1 MKSKIGTVCLL
12 ILIAALSLVIT
23 GCASPG
29 PLAVEQATYPADKV
43 DAHGLFVEN
52 CAVCHGQN
60 GRAHNFHGIVVGAQN
75 LTDAGWQ
82 MATADEQI
90 VRAVQTGP
98 GLMPAFD
105 QKLSLSEI
113 NALAKYVRTLKQA
126 E

>member
-82 MATADEQI
+82 MATTDEQI